1 MVGRLMKSWLKN
13 IVVFLWMVLFIYL
26 ANFFGIPK
34 NNYYL
39 LICTPLLIGS
49 IFLILFVFEK
59 WDKDKNKK

>member
-1 MVGRLMKSWLKN
+1 MKSWLKN

-39 LICTPLLIGS
+39 FLGTPLLIGS
-49 IFLILFVFEK
+49 IFLILSFFEK
-59 WDKDKNKK
+59 WDKDKNNK